1 MFIKGRKRVVGL
13 RISIGCFGMIQMNC
27 QKMHNNGFTLT
38 KIGGCSWDYLFS
50 ISVADVER
58 MSCGDTTTIKFMVEE
73 LVKYTLKDAR
83 GYVDGVTEDDIM
95 REVEVVTSSLL

>member
-1 MFIKGRKRVVGL
+1 MAAVAVGNI
-13 RISIGCFGMIQMNC
+13 RQHC

-50 ISVADVER
+50 ISAADVER

-95 REVEVVTSSLL
+95 REVEEVTSSLV

>member
-1 MFIKGRKRVVGL
+1 MAAVAVGNI
-13 RISIGCFGMIQMNC
+13 RQHCQIMN
-27 QKMHNNGFTLT
+27 NNGFTLT
-38 KIGGCSWDYLFS
+38 KIGGCSWDYLCS

-58 MSCGDTTTIKFMVEE
+58 MSFGDTSKFMVQE

-95 REVEVVTSSLL
+95 REVEVVTSSLV